1 MTDQPENERSGED
14 QDDGVCP
21 ECRGTGKMFDLT
33 CPRCDGSGKLTEGIG
48 GG

>member
-1 MTDQPENERSGED
+1 MSEQTPSDDDAED
-14 QDDGVCP
+14 GICP
-21 ECRGTGKMFDLT
+21 ECRGSGEVMGVP

>member
-1 MTDQPENERSGED
+1 MAEQPDRKDEED
-14 QDDGVCP
+14 GICP
-21 ECRGTGKMFDLT
+21 ECRGTGEVMGEP

>member
-1 MTDQPENERSGED
+1 MDEEPKDDEPRGDED
-14 QDDGVCP
+14 GICP
-21 ECRGTGKMFDLT
+21 KCRGTGMVDGVT